1 MSENKPRK
9 PWLAVLL
16 SVFVIGL
23 GHIYVGK
30 AKKGLFLYLGQAAIL
45 LVTIPLLIFKTSIY
59 TYLFALFIGIGY
71 LIFCAIDVLKIA
83 REGKYS
89 YALLKYNKWYI
100 YLACYIMAN
109 IIIQPTVSYYI
120 KENSVKAYKIPSGA
134 MLPTLL
140 IGDHILVNRYIY
152 KQNSPSRGDIIVFEY
167 DKEKSI
173 DYVKRVIATPG
184 DEVEIRNKI
193 IFINNVEQYSSY
205 AIHSDSR
212 IIQQSSSPRDNFGPV
227 TVPENQYFVLGDNRD
242 NSYDSRFWGFVQKGK
257 IRGKV
262 VQIYWSWDTTKAL
275 FSSERFSSVRWGRI
289 GQSTE
294 AITP

>member
-16 SVFVIGL
+16 SFLVTGL

-45 LVTIPLLIFKTSIY
+45 LVTIPLVIFKTGIY
-59 TYLFALFIGIGY
+59 TYLFALFIGVGY
-71 LIFCAIDVLKIA
+71 LIFCAIDALKTA
-83 REGKYS
+83 REAKYS
-89 YALLKYNKWYI
+89 YVLLKYNKWYI

-109 IIIQPTVSYYI
+109 IIIQPTVSHYI

-134 MLPTLL
+134 MLPTLQ

-152 KQNSPSRGDIIVFEY
+152 KQNSPNRGDIIVFEY
-167 DKEKSI
+167 DREKTI
-173 DYVKRVIATPG
+173 DYVKRVVATPG

-193 IFINNVEQYSSY
+193 IFINNVEQDDSY
-205 AIHSDSR
+205 AVHLDTR

-242 NSYDSRFWGFVQKGK
+242 NSHDSRFWGFVDKSK

-262 VQIYWSWDTTKAL
+262 VQIYWSWDTRKAL
-275 FSSERFSSVRWGRI
+275 FSSERFSSIRWGRI

-294 AITP
+294 ATTP